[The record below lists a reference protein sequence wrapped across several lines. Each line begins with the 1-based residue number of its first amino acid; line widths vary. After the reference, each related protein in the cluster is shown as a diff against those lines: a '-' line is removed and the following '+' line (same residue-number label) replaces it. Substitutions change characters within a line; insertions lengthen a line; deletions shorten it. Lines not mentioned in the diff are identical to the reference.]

1 MEREAVHLTMRG
13 TVVGVMEGDT
23 GGERHVVIATIDTGD
38 ERRTVVFTEANDPEL
53 AQRVLGL
60 ASGTTV
66 TLEVS
71 EGRHPGMPHTGHG
84 LDLPG

>member
-1 MEREAVHLTMRG
+1 MSDDVRMTMQG

-23 GGERHVVIATIDTGD
+23 GGERHVVIATIDTG
-38 ERRTVVFTEANDPEL
+38 EARRTVVFTQADDPEL

-60 ASGTTV
+60 ASGTMV

-84 LDLPG
+84 LTRSG